1 MNSVNRKNLFNE
13 IRSVTIPYRDTLHLQ
28 DTATFGIE
36 IEALNL
42 DTYAFKKDDK
52 LIKYIVDYLEENNIK
67 KVDYYTSPWIIKTE
81 PTFIYENEMG
91 SEVVS
96 PVLKDTKE
104 DFEML
109 KNICYLLKEK
119 GASTGYCTGGHIHFG
134 AECFENINVHSLLN
148 LLEMWTIF
156 EDVIYRFSTGEYMT
170 LRPAANYSATPIRE
184 DVMDITSIFFREDVM
199 DTTSSFLDFKNLYK
213 GSMDKLIWLFSTNCG
228 GIKIENLKNET
239 FFDQNKKTIEVRCPN
254 GTLEHTIWQN
264 NINFFYHFL
273 KYALSDNFNEELM
286 DELFLRLNPVSD
298 SVDKQIDNYMN
309 LNIEKAIFL
318 SNLIFDEEIDK
329 LYFLKEL
336 LKEPSSKV
344 ENGLQKAKKFYK

>member
-52 LIKYIVDYLEENNIK
+52 LIKYIVDYLEENNLK
-67 KVDYYTSPWIIKTE
+67 QVNYYTSPWIIKSE

-134 AECFENINVHSLLN
+134 TECFENMNAHNLLN

-184 DVMDITSIFFREDVM
+184 DIMDVASD
-199 DTTSSFLDFKNLYK
+199 FLSFKNSYK
-213 GSMDKLIWLFSTNCG
+213 GSMDKLIWFFSTNCG
-228 GIKIENLKNET
+228 GIKIENLKNDI
-239 FFDQNKKTIEVRCPN
+239 FFGQNKKTIEVRCPN

-286 DELFLRLNPVSD
+286 DELFSRLNPVSG
-298 SVDKQIDNYMN
+298 SIDKQIDNYMN

-336 LKEPSSKV
+336 LKESSRNV
-344 ENGLQKAKKFYK
+344 ENGLRKAKKFYK